1 MSAWEVADFGQ
12 ALLRPLESLLA
23 CIASG
28 CAAKHHDWASS
39 YGRAPSGCGDGQ
51 WGGRTR
57 ASAGAP
63 GASAAVND
71 WLCSRRRQ
79 PISQLRCR
87 PPLLAAISV
96 PASGG
101 FAGAVSGGQ
110 PSGKSAAKQPDT
122 ASAANSKSEPEDR
135 ILISE
140 VEVVGCDGELQRIAR
155 EALTTRPNFAYTLEE
170 VKADVRRV
178 FATGWFCE
186 VSPDAEDTRDGVKL
200 RIKVRPNEEV
210 RSLSA
215 VGASL
220 LPSCVVQRAFE
231 GMPGR
236 TLNLGS
242 LQKAIASLDG
252 WYHDRGIMGM
262 VSDYTFEDGQLQL
275 QCAEAV
281 VGSVTLRFLDPATGQ
296 PREGQPRTRPHVV
309 RRHLTTQPGAV
320 YNLRAVRRDINA
332 VYSTG
337 LFEDVNVSTREAEDS
352 TEAAPKV
359 DLVLDLLERKTGGL
373 SAGGGLSAAASGE
386 GAWPGL
392 IGSFSYN
399 ERNLFG
405 LNQRLS
411 VSAEIGQVDKLFR
424 IQHTD
429 PWVNSDPHR
438 TSRTITI
445 MNNRTSGNTIHGK
458 AEADG
463 DDGGAAGGGVLLG
476 RLQGGVEWQRP
487 ISERWSGSLAASC
500 QRTRCMDERGV
511 PITHDMYHA
520 PITFSADNNDTA
532 LLAAA
537 TATYSDPRDVDT
549 HAVLGLEQ
557 ALPLRREWLHYTRMK
572 ARLDKAVRIGPYLGL
587 YLRGRAGAVLGDLPP
602 YESFPIGGTNSVRGY
617 AEGGVGSGRHS
628 VEASAELRAPL
639 PVKQLAA
646 TAFLDVGTDLG
657 SGPAV
662 IGDPAGVRGKPGSG
676 YGFGGGVRV
685 ESPVGPVRLEYA
697 WNARR
702 EGRFHVGLGYG

>member
-1 MSAWEVADFGQ
+1 MM
-12 ALLRPLESLLA
+12 LR
-23 CIASG
+23 
-28 CAAKHHDWASS
+28 S
-39 YGRAPSGCGDGQ
+39 Y
-51 WGGRTR
+51 
-57 ASAGAP
+57 
-63 GASAAVND
+63 
-71 WLCSRRRQ
+71 
-79 PISQLRCR
+79 R
-87 PPLLAAISV
+87 PPMLAAITMQGPV
-96 PASGG
+96 AVGGAGPGALSGALATAG
-101 FAGAVSGGQ
+101 GGSAEAKAKAGGAADGAVGAGGGGGG
-110 PSGKSAAKQPDT
+110 GKG
-122 ASAANSKSEPEDR
+122 KSEPEDR

-140 VEVVGCDGELQRIAR
+140 VEVVGCDGELKSIAKQ
-155 EALTTRPNFAYTLEE
+155 ALTTRPNFAYTLEE

-178 FATGWFCE
+178 FATGWFSE

-200 RIKVRPNEEV
+200 RIRVKPNEEV
-210 RSLSA
+210 RSLTA
-215 VGASL
+215 AGASL
-220 LPSCVVQRAFE
+220 LPTSVIQEAFE

-242 LQKAIASLDG
+242 LQKAIARLDA

-262 VSDYTFEDGQLQL
+262 VSDYTFEGGQLQL

-281 VGSVTLRFLDPATGQ
+281 VGSVTLRFLDAASGQ
-296 PREGQPRTRPHVV
+296 PKAKTRTRPHIIT
-309 RRHLTTQPGAV
+309 RHLTTKPGQV
-320 YNLRAVRRDINA
+320 YNLRGIRRDINA

-337 LFEDVNVSTREAEDS
+337 LFEDVNVVTREAADS

-359 DLVLDLLERKTGGL
+359 DLVLDLVERKTGGL
-373 SAGGGLSAAASGE
+373 SAGGGLSAAGSGE

-424 IQHTD
+424 LQHTD

-438 TSRTITI
+438 TSRTVQV
-445 MNNRTSGNTIHGK
+445 MNNRTSGNSIHGK
-458 AEADG
+458 AESDG
-463 DDGGAAGGGVLLG
+463 DDGGGAGGGVLLG

-487 ISERWSGSLAASC
+487 LSSGWSGTLAASC
-500 QRTRCMDERGV
+500 QRTRCMDERGR

-532 LLAAA
+532 LIAAV
-537 TATYSDPRDVDT
+537 TTSYSDPHDVDT

-557 ALPLRREWLHYTRMK
+557 ALPLRREWLHYTRLK
-572 ARLDKAVRIGPYLGL
+572 LRLDKALRLGPYLGL
-587 YLRGRAGAVLGDLPP
+587 FLRGRAGAVVGDLPP
-602 YESFPIGGTNSVRGY
+602 YEAFPIGGTNSVRGY

-628 VEASAELRAPL
+628 VEAGAELRAPL
-639 PVKQLAA
+639 PVQPLVA
-646 TAFLDVGTDLG
+646 TAFFDFGSDLG
-657 SGPAV
+657 SGQAV

-676 YGFGGGVRV
+676 YGFGGGVRMD
-685 ESPVGPVRLEYA
+685 SPVGPVRLEYA
-697 WNARR
+697 WNARG